1 MRAQTKQHRASEAR
15 DSRARPCERESHS
28 STLCARTTPA
38 TEPASFR
45 KHRHQKCGHS
55 IRRRPEGMGDFV
67 QFRNQPRGQCRL
79 VEGQA
84 FESPDRGFLAEARR
98 SIRTGGTERSEER
111 RVGKECRSRWSPYH
125 LKKKTVDTT
134 DRV

>member
-45 KHRHQKCGHS
+45 KHRHQNVA
-55 IRRRPEGMGDFV
+55 IRSDGVLKVWEISSSSATNLEDSVALLKVKLSNRPTADSSRKPED
-67 QFRNQPRGQCRL
+67 P
-79 VEGQA
+79 
-84 FESPDRGFLAEARR
+84 FE
-98 SIRTGGTERSEER
+98 
-111 RVGKECRSRWSPYH
+111 
-125 LKKKTVDTT
+125 
-134 DRV
+134 